1 MAERNNVVFSIIEY
15 DIEMF
20 SRVLPGQISH
30 LGIRAEIYGEVREW
44 NFGSFLDGQYEPVGI
59 PGDPRDFLGGFR
71 GQMGM
76 RSTIVGSASVERGLG
91 AALVDQIAAFASDL
105 YNRQINYEPV
115 PNRLGRQANS
125 NSAAAYVMRM
135 LGIDPN
141 SLSYQ
146 GNPVGLNVDLS
157 DRRFGLP
164 SPGFYSGRAHADYLD
179 WQYGDAVPTPAPR
192 PTDLAPSVTSPVPQ
206 PSGVQQPPIL
216 SPINYVPGAP
226 IGVSQT
232 PATPI
237 TAPSAVFPMR
247 RFQRRLSRLPRIQ
260 SPPRLSSTSSTRT
273 RKNRHRSIRTSRR
286 NRPKAANK
294 VAAQTAIRTVAAAV
308 AVIIT
313 AASTETAA
321 SAVPNRPPVA
331 SLRRTLAPAERAAG
345 RLPRTRAPSRPERA
359 AEAGAMAIAQ
369 AIPPGAT
376 GSAAPARRSAKTPA
390 DVVFSMKAS
399 ATIIKRANPQAAS
412 AD

>member
-164 SPGFYSGRAHADYLD
+164 SPGFYSGRAHADYWTGNMVTRCRLRPRD
-179 WQYGDAVPTPAPR
+179 QPT
-192 PTDLAPSVTSPVPQ
+192 L
-206 PSGVQQPPIL
+206 
-216 SPINYVPGAP
+216 
-226 IGVSQT
+226 
-232 PATPI
+232 
-237 TAPSAVFPMR
+237 
-247 RFQRRLSRLPRIQ
+247 RLP
-260 SPPRLSSTSSTRT
+260 SPHPYRSHLACSSPQFY
-273 RKNRHRSIRTSRR
+273 RR
-286 NRPKAANK
+286 
-294 VAAQTAIRTVAAAV
+294 
-308 AVIIT
+308 
-313 AASTETAA
+313 
-321 SAVPNRPPVA
+321 
-331 SLRRTLAPAERAAG
+331 
-345 RLPRTRAPSRPERA
+345 
-359 AEAGAMAIAQ
+359 
-369 AIPPGAT
+369 
-376 GSAAPARRSAKTPA
+376 
-390 DVVFSMKAS
+390 
-399 ATIIKRANPQAAS
+399 
-412 AD
+412 